1 MESRIMKIT
10 RERSDLLTM
19 KDIAQ
24 LAGVSRGTVDRV
36 LNNRGAVSPETA
48 ERIRSIMRAV
58 NYTPNLAGKTLAIKK
73 KQLRFGFIL
82 FDLSL
87 IHI

>member
-1 MESRIMKIT
+1 MKIT

-73 KQLRFGFIL
+73 KGFLTTTI
-82 FDLSL
+82 F
-87 IHI
+87 